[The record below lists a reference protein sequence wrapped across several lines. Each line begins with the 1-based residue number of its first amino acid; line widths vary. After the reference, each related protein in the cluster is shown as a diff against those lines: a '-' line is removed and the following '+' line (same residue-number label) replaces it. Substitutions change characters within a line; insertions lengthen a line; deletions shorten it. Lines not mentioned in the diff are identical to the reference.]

1 MSCLVCL
8 GSGSANLV
16 SYSFFSSYIPRSG
29 YIQYQYKEVTTPP
42 GGAPEVWE
50 ETLLTGIRISVRQS
64 GVCGVHVTTDH
75 ALAFLG
81 ED

>member
-1 MSCLVCL
+1 MCL

-64 GVCGVHVTTDH
+64 GVCGPPSRS
-75 ALAFLG
+75 LG
-81 ED
+81 RIEPSWCIHNPP